1 MNEHVRSWATQCG
14 NMPSLK
20 CDFPLI
26 AMRLSIGQMK
36 QTLATLAS
44 LMALLTGTAA
54 MAGSGMPPAPED
66 IAHIEMLPGWRTGE
80 GAHMAA
86 LRITLADGWKTYWRA
101 PGDSG
106 IPPSL
111 NLQAS
116 DNLANVQFHW
126 PVPEVF
132 VEGGV
137 RTIGYKHE
145 LILPMTVTPKHAGAP
160 IKLSGQLQFGV
171 CLDIC
176 MPMQSK
182 LSVALPETKS
192 TPDRA
197 IKRAL
202 RARPDTSHEAGVKR
216 AVCKVEPIKD
226 GLRVH
231 AEIQMPRLG
240 PNEVVVLETPDPMV
254 WVAEVDTHR
263 EGGRIMA
270 QTDLV
275 PPKGQPYVLN
285 RADLRFTVLGA
296 GRGVDI
302 QGCTGS

>member
-1 MNEHVRSWATQCG
+1 
-14 NMPSLK
+14 
-20 CDFPLI
+20 
-26 AMRLSIGQMK
+26 MK
-36 QTLATLAS
+36 HALAYLAS
-44 LMALLTGTAA
+44 CLALVTGTALHG
-54 MAGSGMPPAPED
+54 GSGMPLATED
-66 IAHIEMLPGWRTGE
+66 IAHIEMLPGWRTDD

-111 NLQAS
+111 NLQSS
-116 DNLANVQFHW
+116 DNLSHVQFHW
-126 PVPEVF
+126 PVPDVF
-132 VEGGV
+132 VEDGV

-145 LILPMTVTPKHAGAP
+145 LILPMTITPNRADAP
-160 IKLSGQLQFGV
+160 INLSGELNFGV
-171 CLDIC
+171 CLDVC
-176 MPMQSK
+176 MPMQSR
-182 LSVALPETKS
+182 LSVALPS
-192 TPDRA
+192 GSVTPDRA

-202 RARPDTSHEAGVKR
+202 RARPDTSREAGVTK
-216 AVCKVEPIKD
+216 AVCKVEPVKD
-226 GLRVH
+226 GLRIH
-231 AEIQMPRLG
+231 AEIQMPKLG
-240 PNEVVVLETPDPMV
+240 SNEVVVLETPDPMV
-254 WVAEVDTHR
+254 WVAEVESHR
-263 EGGRIMA
+263 DGGRIIA